1 MEKKVI
7 VKVEDVSI
15 KFSLASEKFDGFKE
29 YFIQRVKKKI
39 TYQDFWALQ
48 DVSFE
53 VYKGETLG
61 LIGVNGSGKSTMLKI
76 IAGVMK
82 PTCGSVK
89 TSGVIA
95 PLIELGAGFDFD
107 LTAKENIFLNGTL
120 LGYTREYLEE
130 HYEEIVEFSELDQ
143 FMDVPVKNF
152 SSGMFSR
159 LAFAVATIG
168 QPDILIVD
176 EVLSV
181 GDFHFQQ
188 KCEARINRM
197 KENGATIL
205 FVSHNMEQ
213 VRNLC
218 SRIVWLEHGR
228 VRSIGDA
235 DVLFRE
241 YQKAE
246 YEGKMRKVEK
256 LAAVIVLILLAF
268 VYGHVHKTHAIY
280 DRMIEND
287 QYVMMDVSQDQISQ
301 EFVCEEETLDGIQVK
316 CQNLQED
323 PETEIRIY
331 LQDCENGETVAESV
345 KKAGDI
351 KAGKFNEFSF
361 DTVSS
366 CRGKAYKVVFEKDS
380 IALYAEKTSEE
391 GTNLKINSE
400 ESEGTLILKTVTYR
414 FDIETFCVFLL
425 LVLYICV
432 FFQFLNWLFS
442 R

>member
-1 MEKKVI
+1 
-7 VKVEDVSI
+7 
-15 KFSLASEKFDGFKE
+15 
-29 YFIQRVKKKI
+29 
-39 TYQDFWALQ
+39 
-48 DVSFE
+48 
-53 VYKGETLG
+53 
-61 LIGVNGSGKSTMLKI
+61 
-76 IAGVMK
+76 
-82 PTCGSVK
+82 
-89 TSGVIA
+89 
-95 PLIELGAGFDFD
+95 
-107 LTAKENIFLNGTL
+107 
-120 LGYTREYLEE
+120 
-130 HYEEIVEFSELDQ
+130 
-143 FMDVPVKNF
+143 
-152 SSGMFSR
+152 
-159 LAFAVATIG
+159 
-168 QPDILIVD
+168 
-176 EVLSV
+176 
-181 GDFHFQQ
+181 
-188 KCEARINRM
+188 
-197 KENGATIL
+197 
-205 FVSHNMEQ
+205 
-213 VRNLC
+213 
-218 SRIVWLEHGR
+218 
-228 VRSIGDA
+228 
-235 DVLFRE
+235 
-241 YQKAE
+241 
-246 YEGKMRKVEK
+246 MRKVKK

-280 DRMIEND
+280 DRI
-287 QYVMMDVSQDQISQ
+287 MMDVSQDQISQ
-301 EFVCEEETLDGIQVK
+301 KFVCEEEILDGIQVK

-366 CRGKAYKVVFEKDS
+366 CRGEAYKVVFEKDS

>member
-1 MEKKVI
+1 
-7 VKVEDVSI
+7 
-15 KFSLASEKFDGFKE
+15 
-29 YFIQRVKKKI
+29 
-39 TYQDFWALQ
+39 
-48 DVSFE
+48 
-53 VYKGETLG
+53 
-61 LIGVNGSGKSTMLKI
+61 
-76 IAGVMK
+76 
-82 PTCGSVK
+82 
-89 TSGVIA
+89 
-95 PLIELGAGFDFD
+95 
-107 LTAKENIFLNGTL
+107 
-120 LGYTREYLEE
+120 
-130 HYEEIVEFSELDQ
+130 
-143 FMDVPVKNF
+143 
-152 SSGMFSR
+152 
-159 LAFAVATIG
+159 
-168 QPDILIVD
+168 
-176 EVLSV
+176 
-181 GDFHFQQ
+181 
-188 KCEARINRM
+188 
-197 KENGATIL
+197 
-205 FVSHNMEQ
+205 
-213 VRNLC
+213 
-218 SRIVWLEHGR
+218 
-228 VRSIGDA
+228 
-235 DVLFRE
+235 
-241 YQKAE
+241 
-246 YEGKMRKVEK
+246 MRKVKK

-323 PETEIRIY
+323 PETEIRIN

-361 DTVSS
+361 DTVSR
-366 CRGKAYKVVFEKDS
+366 CRGKTYKVVFEKDS
-380 IALYAEKTSEE
+380 LALYAEKTSEE

>member
-1 MEKKVI
+1 
-7 VKVEDVSI
+7 
-15 KFSLASEKFDGFKE
+15 
-29 YFIQRVKKKI
+29 
-39 TYQDFWALQ
+39 
-48 DVSFE
+48 
-53 VYKGETLG
+53 
-61 LIGVNGSGKSTMLKI
+61 
-76 IAGVMK
+76 
-82 PTCGSVK
+82 
-89 TSGVIA
+89 
-95 PLIELGAGFDFD
+95 
-107 LTAKENIFLNGTL
+107 
-120 LGYTREYLEE
+120 
-130 HYEEIVEFSELDQ
+130 
-143 FMDVPVKNF
+143 
-152 SSGMFSR
+152 
-159 LAFAVATIG
+159 
-168 QPDILIVD
+168 
-176 EVLSV
+176 
-181 GDFHFQQ
+181 
-188 KCEARINRM
+188 
-197 KENGATIL
+197 
-205 FVSHNMEQ
+205 
-213 VRNLC
+213 
-218 SRIVWLEHGR
+218 
-228 VRSIGDA
+228 
-235 DVLFRE
+235 
-241 YQKAE
+241 
-246 YEGKMRKVEK
+246 MRKVEK
-256 LAAVIVLILLAF
+256 LATVIVLILLAF

-316 CQNLQED
+316 CQNLQEY
-323 PETEIRIY
+323 PEAEIRIY

-361 DTVSS
+361 DTVTR